1 VRGILPHAAPKGRR
15 VADARDTSAVLAASF
30 RWSLLAG
37 LLLGGAL
44 VAGLV
49 LAGRMLAWPRWRG
62 TVTEAEFPSEPQPAT
77 ATLTPTAAAAT
88 MRTVGLMGIISRYAH
103 TRLALKYVA

>member
-1 VRGILPHAAPKGRR
+1 VRGILPQAAPKVRR
-15 VADARDTSAVLAASF
+15 VTDSRDTAAALAVSL
-30 RWSLLAG
+30 RRSLLAG
-37 LLLGGAL
+37 LLLAGVL

-62 TVTEAEFPSEPQPAT
+62 TVIEAEFPSEPQPAA
-77 ATLTPTAAAAT
+77 ATLTPTAAAAA

-103 TRLALKYVA
+103 TQLALESVA